1 MQRTATDEGLR
12 IGELAER
19 VGLTVRTLHHYDRIG
34 LMRASGRTEAG
45 HRRYAEAD
53 VRRLYQ
59 VVALRSL
66 GVPLAGIARA
76 LEGDGYTLRDAV
88 AAQLGA
94 VEDELRHAR
103 RLRRRLEGIL
113 DVLERSDDPS
123 VDELIEVMEVVTM
136 HETYYTPEQLERLER
151 RREEVGTDEIAR
163 VEREWAELSAAMK
176 AKRDAGVDPSDPE
189 VRELARRWTD
199 LTERTIAGFTG
210 GDPGLTASLGR
221 MYKEEGPEKASR
233 GTFDADLLEY
243 VTRAQQASD
252 GPSP

>member
-1 MQRTATDEGLR
+1 MQRIATDEGLR

-19 VGLTVRTLHHYDRIG
+19 AGLTVRTLHHYDRIG
-34 LMRASGRTEAG
+34 LVHASARTEAG

-88 AAQLGA
+88 ATQLRA
-94 VEDELRHAR
+94 VEDELRHVR

-113 DVLERSDDPS
+113 AVLERSDDPS

-136 HETYYTPEQLERLER
+136 HETYCTPEQLERLER
-151 RREEVGTDEIAR
+151 RREEPGTDAIER
-163 VEREWAELSAAMK
+163 VEQEWAELSAAMK

-189 VRELARRWTD
+189 VRELGRRWAE

-210 GDPGLTASLGR
+210 GDADIAESLGR
-221 MYKEEGPEKASR
+221 MYREEGPEKASR
-233 GTFDADLLEY
+233 GTFDADLLDY
-243 VTRAQQASD
+243 VTRAQQAGD
-252 GPSP
+252 DA